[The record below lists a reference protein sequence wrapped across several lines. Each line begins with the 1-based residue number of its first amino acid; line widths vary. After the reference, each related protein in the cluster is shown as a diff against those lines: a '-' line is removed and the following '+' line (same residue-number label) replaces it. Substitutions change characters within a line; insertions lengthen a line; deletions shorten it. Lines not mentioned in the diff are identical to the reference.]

1 MASTSHICRT
11 CAVALPVEDGHD
23 RCIAFLGYD
32 HALKACDNP
41 STCMDCSIMPLC
53 TREAHFHFFWAKHL
67 QSPHQDLATGMR
79 RVRTLSEDSSHAG
92 FQMGDHFSSVAA

>member
-11 CAVALPVEDGHD
+11 CAVALPVKDGHD
-23 RCIAFLGYD
+23 RCIAYLGYD

-41 STCMDCSIMPLC
+41 STCMDCFIMPLH
-53 TREAHFHFFWAKHL
+53 TRKAHFHFFWAKRP

-79 RVRTLSEDSSHAG
+79 RDSLSEYSSHAG
-92 FQMGDHFSSVAA
+92 FQMGDNFSSVAA